1 MCACC
6 CLSVFVS
13 LCLLVYVYVR
23 LCVCVCVRVRLC
35 VCVCVCVCVRLCVCT
50 EVCLPAGHRKIEV
63 NLTGLRTEMGAE
75 VSMPPNLPF
84 MPSALSTF
92 HPSLPDSLATMAT
105 FTLNAAQLGPPT
117 PPHQL
122 TTAGRLELVCCS

>member
-1 MCACC
+1 M
-6 CLSVFVS
+6 
-13 LCLLVYVYVR
+13 YVY
-23 LCVCVCVRVRLC
+23 LC
-35 VCVCVCVCVRLCVCT
+35 VCVCVCVCACACVCRRVCVCMHALCVCT